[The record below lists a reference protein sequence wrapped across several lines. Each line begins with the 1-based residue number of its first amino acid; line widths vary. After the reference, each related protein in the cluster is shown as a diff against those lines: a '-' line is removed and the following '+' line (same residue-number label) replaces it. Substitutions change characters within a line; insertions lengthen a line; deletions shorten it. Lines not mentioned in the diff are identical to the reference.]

1 MYLRKKSRFPAIE
14 DAAMEAIDEI
24 EDEQENQLLLEKIRQ
39 EIDKLPPKCREVF
52 IMSKVQRMKYKEI
65 AEELGT
71 STKTIEI
78 HMTKALRSIREALSQ
93 S

>member
-1 MYLRKKSRFPAIE
+1 L
-14 DAAMEAIDEI
+14 EAIDEM

-52 IMSKVQRMKYKEI
+52 IMSKVRGMKYKEI
-65 AEELGT
+65 AEELGI
-71 STKTIEI
+71 STKTIEN
-78 HMTKALRSIREALSQ
+78 HMIKALRSIREALSQ

>member
-1 MYLRKKSRFPAIE
+1 
-14 DAAMEAIDEI
+14 MEAIDEM

-52 IMSKVQRMKYKEI
+52 IMSKIRGMKYKEI
-65 AEELGT
+65 AEELGI
-71 STKTIEI
+71 STKTIEN
-78 HMTKALRSIREALSQ
+78 HMTEALRSIREALSQ

>member
-1 MYLRKKSRFPAIE
+1 
-14 DAAMEAIDEI
+14 MEAIDEM

-52 IMSKVQRMKYKEI
+52 IMSKVRGMKYKEI
-65 AEELGT
+65 AEELGI
-71 STKTIEI
+71 STKTIEN
-78 HMTKALRSIREALSQ
+78 HMIKALRSIREALSQ